1 MSRAHFELYGHTPD
15 GFGVVPDFS
24 PGPVPELPPP
34 PELSPFE
41 ALCAVV
47 EHRRELARAGLGA
60 ELQHPVAEREILA
73 INTLL
78 VEVAGF
84 CVPHGRVRHRL
95 PAPLPVGV
103 LLGHK
108 QLYPTLRDLADL
120 LPLLREDRRRH
131 AAGYGVRRWEAVS

>member
-15 GFGVVPDFS
+15 GFGVVPNFS
-24 PGPVPELPPP
+24 AGPVPEPPPP

-41 ALCAVV
+41 ALCEVI
-47 EHRRELARAGLGA
+47 EQRRELARAGLGA
-60 ELQHPVAEREILA
+60 EFQYPVADRDILA
-73 INTLL
+73 INALL

-84 CVPHGRVRHRL
+84 CTPHGRVRHR
-95 PAPLPVGV
+95 PPPLPVGV

-108 QLYPTLRDLADL
+108 QLYPPLRDLADL